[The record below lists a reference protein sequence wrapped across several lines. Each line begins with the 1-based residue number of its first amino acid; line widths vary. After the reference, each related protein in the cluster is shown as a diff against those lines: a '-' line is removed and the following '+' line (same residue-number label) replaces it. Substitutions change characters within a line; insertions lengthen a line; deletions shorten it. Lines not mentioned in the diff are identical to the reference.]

1 MKLSS
6 TICLLSA
13 SLLLCTPL
21 MASTQETAK
30 GAAAAKGAR
39 TVTITGSDQM
49 KYNVTTIQAKP
60 GETLHIVL
68 KNAGAM
74 PKIAM
79 AHNVV
84 ILKPGT
90 DGAAFT
96 SAGMTNRDTDF
107 IAPAQKASVLA
118 ATTLAGAGETVELTF
133 KVPAKPATYPF
144 VCTFPGHFAAGM
156 QGTIVAK

>member
-6 TICLLSA
+6 MTYLLSA
-13 SLLLCTPL
+13 SLFLCTPL
-21 MASTQETAK
+21 MASAQTAPAA
-30 GAAAAKGAR
+30 GAAKAAR

-49 KYNVTTIQAKP
+49 KYDTSTISAKP

-68 KNAGAM
+68 KNAGTM

>member
-6 TICLLSA
+6 MTYLLSA
-13 SLLLCTPL
+13 SLFLCTPL
-21 MASTQETAK
+21 MASAQTAPAA
-30 GAAAAKGAR
+30 GAAKAAR

-49 KYNVTTIQAKP
+49 KYDTSTISAKP

-68 KNAGAM
+68 KNAGTM

-96 SAGMTNRDTDF
+96 SAGMTSRETDF
-107 IAPAQKASVLA
+107 VAPAHEGQR
-118 ATTLAGAGETVELTF
+118 AGGHDAG
-133 KVPAKPATYPF
+133 
-144 VCTFPGHFAAGM
+144 GRG
-156 QGTIVAK
+156 

>member
-6 TICLLSA
+6 TTYLLSA
-13 SLLLCTPL
+13 SLFLCTPL
-21 MASTQETAK
+21 MASAQTAP
-30 GAAAAKGAR
+30 AAGGAKGAR

-49 KYNVTTIQAKP
+49 KYDTSTISAKP

-96 SAGMTNRDTDF
+96 SAGMTSRETDF
-107 IAPAQKASVLA
+107 VAPAMKASVLA